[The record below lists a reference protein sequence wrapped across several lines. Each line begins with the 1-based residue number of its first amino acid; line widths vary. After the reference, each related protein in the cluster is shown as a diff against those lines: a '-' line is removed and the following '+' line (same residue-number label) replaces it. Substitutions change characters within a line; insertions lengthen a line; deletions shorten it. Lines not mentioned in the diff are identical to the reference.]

1 MRRKK
6 TEDGR
11 NWREWLES
19 RPLVV
24 LVGVA
29 VAVCSATATVATYFF
44 EKEKKI
50 TEQSHAAELQRGKTD
65 HEGKNKELEGRLG
78 SIESHVGTETGGEV
92 SQDLVTQ
99 SEVKALGG
107 E

>member
-29 VAVCSATATVATYFF
+29 VAVCSATATVATYFS
-44 EKEKKI
+44 EEEKKI
-50 TEQSHAAELQRGKTD
+50 TEQSHPAELQRVKTRHDGKI
-65 HEGKNKELEGRLG
+65 EELEGRLRPHA
-78 SIESHVGTETGGEV
+78 SHVGTEDLCDVERHPV
-92 SQDLVTQ
+92 SP
-99 SEVKALGG
+99 
-107 E
+107 